1 MSMQN
6 SAPGGKSMK
15 FQNGLNPFTP
25 FLSRPGEEMD
35 AESQALVN
43 NMEQRLQLNKGKSS
57 DTNNNFQPGA
67 QAAAQQQQ
75 QQMQMQQQQ
84 QQMQLQQQQQKQQ
97 QQQMKM
103 QQQMMSPPGADKK
116 KAKKDE
122 DEDDD
127 SFDDSDFEDDL
138 DDEGALEAFR
148 ARRLAELQQAH
159 KKESEQKAKGHGEFR
174 TISQDEFLP
183 ECTSSLWVVVH
194 FFHKDFE
201 RCNIMDH
208 HLKRIAPLHL
218 TCKFVRIDAEKA
230 PFFVEKL
237 KIQTLPTLLIF
248 LDGKTVHRLTGF
260 DGLEDFMDVGRS
272 KRMNNP
278 DEFTTAA
285 LGRYL
290 EGTGCLEYEG
300 PEDDADDINDG
311 GGGARKTVRKG
322 LMQSRLQAYDEDF

>member
-1 MSMQN
+1 MQN

-35 AESQALVN
+35 SESKALVAN
-43 NMEQRLQLNKGKSS
+43 LDQRLKLNQGRES
-57 DTNNNFQPGA
+57 TNNFQPGA

-75 QQMQMQQQQ
+75 MQMQQQQ
-84 QQMQLQQQQQKQQ
+84 MMMQQ
-97 QQQMKM
+97 QQQM
-103 QQQMMSPPGADKK
+103 QQTQMMPPPGEEKK
-116 KAKKDE
+116 KKKD
-122 DEDDD
+122 DADD
-127 SFDDSDFEDDL
+127 SDSFEDSDFEDDL
-138 DDEGALEAFR
+138 DEDGAIAAFR

-159 KKESEQKAKGHGEFR
+159 QQESEQKAKGHGEFR

-208 HLKRIAPLHL
+208 HLKIIAPLHL
-218 TCKFVRIDAEKA
+218 TCKFVRIDAEKT

-237 KIQTLPTLLIF
+237 KIQTLPTLLVF
-248 LDGKTVHRLTGF
+248 QDGKTIHRLTGF
-260 DGLEDFMDVGRS
+260 DGLQDFMDVGRS
-272 KRMNNP
+272 KRMSNP
-278 DEFTTAA
+278 DEFSTAA

-290 EGTGCLEYEG
+290 ERAGCLEYEG
-300 PEDDADDINDG
+300 PEDDDDINDG

-322 LMQSRLQAYDEDF
+322 IMQSKFQEYDEDF

>member
-1 MSMQN
+1 MQN

-25 FLSRPGEEMD
+25 FLSRPGEEMGSEEKAMVD
-35 AESQALVN
+35 
-43 NMEQRLQLNKGKSS
+43 NMEKRLKLNNNSGQEQS
-57 DTNNNFQPGA
+57 TNNYHPGA
-67 QAAAQQQQ
+67 QAAAQQQMRQQQQQQ
-75 QQMQMQQQQ
+75 QQMMMQQ
-84 QQMQLQQQQQKQQ
+84 QQMQLQQQQ
-97 QQQMKM
+97 M
-103 QQQMMSPPGADKK
+103 QQQMMPPPGEGKK
-116 KAKKDE
+116 KAKKG
-122 DEDDD
+122 EDDEGSDGD

-138 DDEGALEAFR
+138 DDDGALAAFR

-159 KKESEQKAKGHGEFR
+159 QKESEQKAKGHGEVR
-174 TISQDEFLP
+174 TILQDEFLP
-183 ECTSSLWVVVH
+183 ECTSSFWVVVH

-201 RCNIMDH
+201 RCKIMDH

-237 KIQTLPTLLIF
+237 KIQTLPTLLVF
-248 LDGKTVHRLTGF
+248 QDGKTVHRLTGF
-260 DGLEDFMDVGRS
+260 DGLQDFMDVGRS

-290 EGTGCLEYEG
+290 ERTGCLEYEG
-300 PEDDADDINDG
+300 PEDDDDDINDG
-311 GGGARKTVRKG
+311 GGGPRNAVRKG
-322 LMQSRLQAYDEDF
+322 LMQSRAQAYDEDF